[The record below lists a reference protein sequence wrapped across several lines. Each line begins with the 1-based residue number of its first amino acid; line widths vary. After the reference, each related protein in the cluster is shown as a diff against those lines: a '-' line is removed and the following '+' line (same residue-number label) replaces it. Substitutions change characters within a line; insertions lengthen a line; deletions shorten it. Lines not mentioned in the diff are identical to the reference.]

1 MELIPII
8 KLTLVIFATV
18 VFFVILISY
27 MIYKAKEKRTVRPWN
42 KENERE
48 NIGKSHSAHIYS
60 EQAAHRNQY
69 SKLVNKDLLYF
80 VPQRE
85 TRRIPVLAHAEP
97 RSRARFKVVNEEQ
110 LNYKIYQTRVEKPR
124 AFYYPGNQAM
134 KAFSFPAPSEN
145 ILDSYSLSNE
155 PLRKLALK

>member
-48 NIGKSHSAHIYS
+48 NIGKSH
-60 EQAAHRNQY
+60 R
-69 SKLVNKDLLYF
+69 
-80 VPQRE
+80 
-85 TRRIPVLAHAEP
+85 
-97 RSRARFKVVNEEQ
+97 
-110 LNYKIYQTRVEKPR
+110 
-124 AFYYPGNQAM
+124 
-134 KAFSFPAPSEN
+134 KAQFLPEMPCN
-145 ILDSYSLSNE
+145 RL
-155 PLRKLALK
+155 

>member
-18 VFFVILISY
+18 VFFIILISY

-42 KENERE
+42 RESEKESIRKNRSAQLHNE
-48 NIGKSHSAHIYS
+48 KSSHRNHYS
-60 EQAAHRNQY
+60 E
-69 SKLVNKDLLYF
+69 LVNNDLLYF
-80 VPQRE
+80 APQRE
-85 TRRIPVLAHAEP
+85 SRRVPVLVHAEP

-110 LNYKIYQTRVEKPR
+110 VNYKIYQTRVEKPR

-134 KAFSFPAPSEN
+134 KAFAFQASTAN